1 MSDVPSVSGQAGHAA
16 ATSTRIRPMIGDA
29 MNPTPGPP
37 VTAVL
42 CTRDRPELLRRAL
55 GALVAARRDGDELVV
70 VDSASVTDEPGRIA
84 TEAGATVLRCDEPG
98 ASRARNAG
106 WRAARSPVVAFTDD
120 DCLVDRSWFAAVSS
134 AFAAGPPELGFL
146 AGRVDPLDGGSPS
159 VLARDEAAAYAGMQD
174 PMPIGHGANMAARTR
189 ALAAVGGF
197 DVALGAG
204 APLHAAEEKDL
215 FWRLLR
221 AGWSGRYCP
230 DMVVAH
236 GHPAGR
242 RERLR
247 TEYRYGVGGGAFSA
261 KVAVVEPVEGL
272 RYLRNRVW
280 RGGIAVA
287 ARGAAHAEPA
297 VVAEG
302 VARAAGTAVGFGR
315 GLGRAVR
322 PRPAPPGC

>member
-1 MSDVPSVSGQAGHAA
+1 
-16 ATSTRIRPMIGDA
+16 
-29 MNPTPGPP
+29 
-37 VTAVL
+37 VL

-55 GALVAARRDGDELVV
+55 AALMAARREGDEVVV
-70 VDSASVTDEPGRIA
+70 VDSASVTDGPRRIA
-84 TEAGATVLRCDEPG
+84 ADAGATVLRCDEPG

-106 WRAARSPVVAFTDD
+106 WRVARSPVVAFTDD
-120 DCLVDRSWFAAVSS
+120 DCVVDGGWFAAVAA
-134 AFAAGPPELGFL
+134 AFATGPAQLGFV
-146 AGRVDPLDGGSPS
+146 AGRVDPMEGGSPS
-159 VLARDEAAAYAGMQD
+159 VLDRADVASYDGVQD
-174 PMPIGHGANMAARTR
+174 PMPIGHGANMAARR
-189 ALAAVGGF
+189 PALDAVGGF
-197 DVALGAG
+197 DVGLGAG

-230 DMVVAH
+230 EMIVAH
-236 GHPAGR
+236 GHPEGR

-261 KVAVVEPVEGL
+261 KVALVEPAEGL
-272 RYLRNRVW
+272 RYLRNRAW

-287 ARGAAHAEPA
+287 ARGAVRAQPS

-322 PRPAPPGC
+322 PRPEPPGC